1 MMLNNYQK
9 NKKLKTSGATTE
21 TTETTETTAGKY
33 INTHSDKPPICLVL
47 ACNRPFYNDRRIKNK
62 DMWELV
68 SKSGF
73 RVLFL
78 FADPTLTEPQ
88 FGTDTISGT
97 EYSTLTVP
105 CPEVYEYL
113 TQKIQLAYSVL
124 AGTCS
129 GILKM
134 DDNTRINDP
143 TCLVELQKII
153 QTYDYFGSNINHK
166 KQGEIEKIQY
176 KCKFL
181 PLFNKLI
188 AMFDK
193 SFSYFGGPF
202 YWVSDNVLQEIAKNK
217 RALEYPWEDLSVGY
231 FISKFPHLKTLFLPW
246 NLEKRITWDNLTE
259 IE

>member
-1 MMLNNYQK
+1 MMMINYRT
-9 NKKLKTSGATTE
+9 NKQVKSETSGTIGTF
-21 TTETTETTAGKY
+21 
-33 INTHSDKPPICLVL
+33 INTKSIKQPICLVL
-47 ACNRPFYNDRRIKNK
+47 ACNRPFYNDRRNKNK
-62 DMWELV
+62 DVWERLTN
-68 SKSGF
+68 SGF
-73 RVLFL
+73 RVMFL
-78 FADPTLTEPQ
+78 FADPTLTKPQ

-97 EYSTLTVP
+97 GSEYSTLTVP

-143 TCLVELQKII
+143 SCLIELQKII

-176 KCKFL
+176 KCKFS

-246 NLEKRITWDNLTE
+246 NSEKRITWDTLTE